1 MSAKPDVRMSRD
13 DIRAFVASQDIAFV
27 CLRDAQGRLI
37 AKPCR
42 YKADDGDL
50 VLASPPESE
59 NDAQACAIIDTYP
72 SYDVASGRRR
82 RAPFGGCG
90 ERVRFQQGSE
100 AGRGLI
106 LRQRTPDA
114 HWTEKH

>member
-72 SYDVASGRRR
+72 SYDKIVGVMLRGTSHLVADGARLSVAAASGFDFSK
-82 RAPFGGCG
+82 APKPEG
-90 ERVRFQQGSE
+90 
-100 AGRGLI
+100 A
-106 LRQRTPDA
+106 
-114 HWTEKH
+114 